1 MTLCCLVSIP
11 VAVFGEDMTEPGVQ
25 ASSQAEA
32 SVPVIDD
39 SAITKV
45 DDMVTVAEDTDVL
58 DYPGRKE
65 GSAIGE
71 VLEGDEIS
79 RTGTIDDIW
88 SQIVYEDD
96 NGAEQTGYI
105 TTPISLIT
113 VLESIIVGIGSVSVI
128 VKDSGFFIAFTC
140 CYN

>member
-1 MTLCCLVSIP
+1 MKKKILVMTLCCLVSIP

-88 SQIVYEDD
+88 SQIVY
-96 NGAEQTGYI
+96 
-105 TTPISLIT
+105 
-113 VLESIIVGIGSVSVI
+113 
-128 VKDSGFFIAFTC
+128 
-140 CYN
+140 